1 MNKQNW
7 EKIAHIF
14 TPENFPRGYNY
25 ASVPFIDQIKDN
37 ILKVYFSSRNKHNRS
52 LIFWA
57 TFDLSNNFS
66 LLQVSQSPE
75 FELGK
80 LGEFDEHGAMGCQI
94 FNTPTKKYLYYLGW
108 NLNTSTPFR
117 NAIGAVEWD
126 FETKNYKKIFKGP
139 LLDRSIHDPCFVA
152 SHHIIKKGDQ
162 FYMYYLSCDEWI
174 NINDKLTHKYN
185 IKIATSQNGLNWSPT
200 GKIAIDYKSSKEYAI
215 SVPRVIKQD
224 GIYKMWYSYRG
235 SDSTPNYRI
244 GYAES
249 KDALTWVR
257 KDNLVNLKTS
267 LTGWDSE
274 MLCYPYIFTH
284 QSQTYMLYNGNQYGA
299 TGFGVAKLKN

>member
-94 FNTPTKKYLYYLGW
+94 FNTPTEKYLY
-108 NLNTSTPFR
+108 
-117 NAIGAVEWD
+117 I
-126 FETKNYKKIFKGP
+126 
-139 LLDRSIHDPCFVA
+139 
-152 SHHIIKKGDQ
+152 
-162 FYMYYLSCDEWI
+162 
-174 NINDKLTHKYN
+174 
-185 IKIATSQNGLNWSPT
+185 
-200 GKIAIDYKSSKEYAI
+200 
-215 SVPRVIKQD
+215 
-224 GIYKMWYSYRG
+224 
-235 SDSTPNYRI
+235 
-244 GYAES
+244 
-249 KDALTWVR
+249 
-257 KDNLVNLKTS
+257 
-267 LTGWDSE
+267 
-274 MLCYPYIFTH
+274 
-284 QSQTYMLYNGNQYGA
+284 
-299 TGFGVAKLKN
+299 